1 MSEIKQEQ
9 PMEFDIDNLFEW
21 TMKKNWKEVLNVCR
35 NNPSACMAKL
45 TKSEDTALHIAVS
58 SFHADQIDANGQ
70 AKVVSDLVESLPPD
84 QAVEILKVQNDKGDT
99 PLHLAAALGS
109 ATICICIARKDHV
122 LISERNLKGETPLF
136 MAAHHG
142 KMEAFLQLHKL
153 YRKSAE
159 EPDDRLYRRND
170 GDTILHSAISGEYFA
185 LAYQIISYNHKLVR
199 SINQE
204 GFSPL
209 HILARKPNVFESSS
223 NLRLFDRIIYR
234 CVLVRELK
242 KQKFKDSGINYPD
255 NYQTCVK
262 FIHLPWAAFRTIT
275 ALGKDCGPRQE
286 PGSKADAEN
295 PKNEEEEHQEKE
307 LKDEHPFPEN
317 YTTCIQLFKFAMN
330 VVLVVLGIGIWKI
343 SKIREKKERHKWAVQ
358 VMDKL
363 IEHEANYKYSHNGG
377 RPVDNVEQMYP
388 ERIKPP
394 STPPPEHDTYSSS
407 EDTGSKSKDKQEH
420 EDGIKLDAQTKDVKE
435 TRIVAANMDIKETV
449 KKILETFPAIIQDLD
464 ANAKN
469 ALLLT
474 VNLAKMQDPTTKD
487 VKKETPILL
496 AAKMGVTEV
505 VKKILETFPVAI
517 QDLDANEKN
526 ALLLAVEN
534 RQNKVFDLLMMMKL
548 PEFVLY
554 QVDNEGNSAL
564 HLAAKFQEHQPW
576 RIPGAALQ
584 MQWEIKWYKHVKHS
598 MPPQCFIQYNK
609 KGETAGKIFMK
620 THEKLVKDGSKW
632 MIKTS
637 ESCSLVA
644 ALIATVAFATSS
656 TIPGGPDQKSGHPV
670 LEKQPAFNVFSVASL
685 VALCFSV
692 TALVFFLAILTSR
705 CQKKDFKKS
714 LPRKLLFGLTSLF
727 TSISAVL
734 VSFCAGHFFML
745 SDQIHS
751 AALPLYAVACLPITF
766 FAFAQLPLYFDLL
779 WSIIRKVPVR
789 SYKVYYH

>member
-1 MSEIKQEQ
+1 MKQE
-9 PMEFDIDNLFEW
+9 PMEFDIDNLFKW
-21 TMKKNWKEVLNVCR
+21 AMKKNWKEVLNVCKD
-35 NNPSACMAKL
+35 NPSACMAKL

-109 ATICICIARKDHV
+109 ATICSCIARKDHV

-142 KMEAFLQLHKL
+142 KMEAFLPLHKL
-153 YRKSAE
+153 YSERAE

-185 LAYQIISYNHKLVR
+185 LAYQIISYNHKLVG

-242 KQKFKDSGINYPD
+242 KQKFKDSGINYPE
-255 NYQTCVK
+255 NYQTCMK

-275 ALGKDCGPRQE
+275 ALGKDCGHRQE
-286 PGSKADAEN
+286 PGSMGDAEN

-317 YTTCIQLFKFAMN
+317 YTTCIQLFKFAVN

-358 VMDKL
+358 IMDKL
-363 IEHEANYKYSHNGG
+363 IELEANYKYSHNGG
-377 RPVDNVEQMYP
+377 RPVDNVDQMYP

-407 EDTGSKSKDKQEH
+407 EDNIPGSKSKDKQEH
-420 EDGIKLDAQTKDVKE
+420 EDGSKLDAQPKDVRE

-474 VNLAKMQDPTTKD
+474 VNLAKMQDATTKD
-487 VKKETPILL
+487 VKKETSILL
-496 AAKMGVTEV
+496 AAKMGISEMVE
-505 VKKILETFPVAI
+505 KILKTFPVAI
-517 QDLDANEKN
+517 QDLDANGKN
-526 ALLLAVEN
+526 ALLLTVEN
-534 RQNKVFDLLMMMKL
+534 RQIKVFDLLMTMKL

-554 QVDNEGNSAL
+554 QVDKEGNSAM

-584 MQWEIKWYKHVKHS
+584 MQWEIKWFKHVKHS

-620 THEKLVKDGSKW
+620 THEKLVEDGSKW

-656 TIPGGPDQKSGHPV
+656 TIP
-670 LEKQPAFNVFSVASL
+670 
-685 VALCFSV
+685 
-692 TALVFFLAILTSR
+692 AILTSR
-705 CQKKDFKKS
+705 CQQKDFKKS
-714 LPRKLLFGLTSLF
+714 LPWKLLFGLSSLF

-745 SDQIHS
+745 SDQIHR